1 MGKHSIT
8 IFLKNQIKLKHKEP
22 ERKTHEDTNVK
33 LACWASL
40 LVGMQNDNVAL
51 EERQAVFANE

>member
-8 IFLKNQIKLKHKEP
+8 IFFKKNQIKLKHKEP

-51 EERQAVFANE
+51 EGR

>member
-8 IFLKNQIKLKHKEP
+8 IFFLKKNQIKLKHKEP
-22 ERKTHEDTNVK
+22 ERKKHEDTNVK

-51 EERQAVFANE
+51 EGR

>member
-1 MGKHSIT
+1 MEKHSIT

-22 ERKTHEDTNVK
+22 ERKKHEDTNVK

-51 EERQAVFANE
+51 EGR